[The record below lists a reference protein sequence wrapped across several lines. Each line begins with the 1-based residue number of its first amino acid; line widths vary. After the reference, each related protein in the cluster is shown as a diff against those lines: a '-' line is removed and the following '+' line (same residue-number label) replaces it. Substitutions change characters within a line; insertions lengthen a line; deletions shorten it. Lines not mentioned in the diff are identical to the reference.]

1 MRRAIRNA
9 LWAAGVMVV
18 PAALLTS
25 LTSAMAP
32 QPRSIDLSFMSGSAL
47 AAAVVKDGD
56 DGAGGPVELAQ
67 AMGPPSGPPG
77 PGAPSGFPAPVRPP
91 PPLHPARAMAQFAS
105 PGGPPPA
112 PRAACEEQVDRLMG
126 LVGYLKSKL
135 RLQDDQKAAWLKVEL
150 VAVPVVEKMRDLCAR
165 LPSQPVPQ
173 PHLLERID
181 FIEMQTA
188 GRLELLRA
196 IHEPLRA
203 LYETLSPDQR
213 AILETAPLLLPPP
226 FH

>member
-1 MRRAIRNA
+1 MQQAIRNA

-32 QPRSIDLSFMSGSAL
+32 KPRSIDLSFMSGSAF
-47 AAAVVKDGD
+47 AAAVVKDDGY
-56 DGAGGPVELAQ
+56 GAGGPVELAQ
-67 AMGPPSGPPG
+67 AMGPPSGPSG
-77 PGAPSGFPAPVRPP
+77 PGAPSGFPAPFRPP
-91 PPLHPARAMAQFAS
+91 PPPHPSRAMAGFAP
-105 PGGPPPA
+105 PGGLPPA
-112 PRAACEEQVDRLMG
+112 PRAACEEEVDRLMG

-150 VAVPVVEKMRDLCAR
+150 VAVPVVEKIKDLCAR

-173 PHLLERID
+173 SHLLERID
-181 FIEMQTA
+181 FMEMQTA
-188 GRLELLRA
+188 ARLELLRA
-196 IHEPLRA
+196 VHEPLRA

-213 AILETAPLLLPPP
+213 AILEIAPLLLPPP
-226 FH
+226 LH

>member
-1 MRRAIRNA
+1 MQRAIRNA
-9 LWAAGVMVV
+9 LWAAGVMMV

-32 QPRSIDLSFMSGSAL
+32 KPRSIDLSFMSGSAL

-77 PGAPSGFPAPVRPP
+77 PGAPSGFPAPFRPP
-91 PPLHPARAMAQFAS
+91 PPLHPARAMAQFAP

-112 PRAACEEQVDRLMG
+112 PRAACEEEVDRLMG

-135 RLQDDQKAAWLKVEL
+135 LLQDDQKAAWLKVEL

-188 GRLELLRA
+188 ARLELLRA
-196 IHEPLRA
+196 VHDPLRA